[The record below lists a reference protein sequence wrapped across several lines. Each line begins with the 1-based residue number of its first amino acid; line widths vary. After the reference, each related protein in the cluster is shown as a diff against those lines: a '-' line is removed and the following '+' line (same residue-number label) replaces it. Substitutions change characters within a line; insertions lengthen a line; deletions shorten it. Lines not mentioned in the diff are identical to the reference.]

1 MVIAICCA
9 ITRGRETDMR
19 PVFSTAA
26 VLGILMAAPWAGLAA
41 PAQAKAAKT
50 TTASKPTAGTHST
63 TGTVK
68 SVSATALVVARSGKS
83 SGDMTFVL
91 DPSTHREGA
100 IDVGSSVSVRYH
112 EDGHSNLA
120 TAVTARPAK
129 H

>member
-1 MVIAICCA
+1 MFNSSRSGDPDGSAL
-9 ITRGRETDMR
+9 GRARR
-19 PVFSTAA
+19 PGT
-26 VLGILMAAPWAGLAA
+26 GKGGQRPR
-41 PAQAKAAKT
+41 
-50 TTASKPTAGTHST
+50 TASKATAGTHST

-68 SVSATALVVARSGKS
+68 SVSATALVVARSGKN

-100 IDVGSSVSVRYH
+100 IDVGSSVSVRYR
-112 EDGHSNLA
+112 ESGQSNLA